1 MHESLKTHALGSHR
15 SSSQKRRAFGG
26 CLRHGY
32 IRQNA
37 QHLLRQTHGQSLLLG
52 HQPQIKRHRNRPES
66 YKRSDS
72 RRTNARISRQVRQQL
87 PRRQMRTF
95 GQPQRQVPYNRHPKR
110 QNHRQSYQRK
120 LRRSHNR
127 IRLHSQP
134 SFKALRGKYTVWQES
149 SPLQSKRLLQSR
161 GQTCHQRRRN
171 AQRTRTAL
179 QSSTTTEVSI
189 PVARTTTG
197 SPQWANATWT
207 AKKNGLH
214 STSLATN
221 P

>member
-1 MHESLKTHALGSHR
+1 MHEPPQTHSLGSHR
-15 SSSQKRRAFGG
+15 SPSQKRRAFGG
-26 CLRHGY
+26 CLRHGHL
-32 IRQNA
+32 RQDA

-52 HQPQIKRHRNRPES
+52 HQPQIKRHRHCPQPHQRRNRG
-66 YKRSDS
+66 
-72 RRTNARISRQVRQQL
+72 RTNARISRQVRQQL

-171 AQRTRTAL
+171 AHRRGEHGNRRRPQRFLSPSRAL
-179 QSSTTTEVSI
+179 
-189 PVARTTTG
+189 RL

-207 AKKNGLH
+207 ARKNGLL
-214 STSLATN
+214 SISLATN